1 MKEHLR
7 EVFRNEKP
15 DKKEVLFIFL
25 TGVFLGALVLTNL
38 IAGKFFYINILGVHQ
53 PLSAGIIA
61 YPVTFLI
68 TDVISEIYGHRRAN
82 MVVFAGLAV
91 SVFAVFILMIAG
103 AVPVW
108 ENSPVS
114 QENFNAVFG
123 ITPGIIFGS
132 MTAYLFAQFLD
143 VRLFEFWRKLT
154 QGKHLWL
161 RNNGS
166 TIISQLVDTTL
177 VVIIALVVFPTLDG
191 NSATEPISLQL
202 AFSIII
208 GQYIFKAFIAAADTP
223 FIYMAVHYIHRWLE
237 SDNN

>member
-7 EVFRNEKP
+7 EVFRNESP

-25 TGVFLGALVLTNL
+25 SGIFLGALVLTNL

-91 SVFAVFILMIAG
+91 SVFAVFILIIAG
-103 AVPVW
+103 AAPIW

-114 QENFNAVFG
+114 QESFNAVFG
-123 ITPGIIFGS
+123 VTPGIIFGS
-132 MTAYLFAQFLD
+132 MTAYLIAQFLD
-143 VRLFEFWRKLT
+143 VRLFEFWRKVT
-154 QGKHLWL
+154 NGKHLWL

-166 TIISQLVDTTL
+166 TIISQLVDTSL
-177 VVIIALVVFPTLDG
+177 VVVIALIVFPNLDG
-191 NSATEPISLQL
+191 NSATTAISWEL
-202 AFSIII
+202 AFSIIV

-223 FIYMAVHYIHRWLE
+223 FIYLAVHNIHKWLE
-237 SDNN
+237 KE